1 LKNSAIVF
9 YNREFSTRI
18 AMDISA
24 FSSDMSE
31 QVKKIRQRTS
41 RRHLANVFWMLLS
54 LSCLVGAQ
62 TAVSLFLEDRH
73 LLNAPDTIRM
83 SALLV
88 TGISLITYLFALRIF
103 RWTRFRTGEQLLSV
117 WLILSL
123 CGMLSLIL
131 LRLPYS
137 VTFMG
142 LVYPTATFILLLFGK
157 SLSQR
162 SNMRIGVPAQLFP
175 QLDNRAGAF
184 VSMESASLPAD
195 AIDAVVVSDEQ
206 LTDSSWTPFLSWCA
220 LNAVSVI
227 MLRDYVEAQ
236 TGRVDLE
243 NFTFNDL
250 LHVRS
255 SDAHLFAKRLF
266 DVVCSLLFLL
276 VFGIPMIL
284 LAVLIKLETT
294 GPAIFVQQRAGLG
307 GVSFAMYKFRSMVA
321 TAENEGAQF
330 ASKADKRVT
339 RIGKFIRKYRIDEL
353 PQLYNVLRGDMSL
366 IGPRPEQIDLLEG
379 LVERVPLFPFRHSVR
394 PGITGWAQVCQ
405 GYAYDID
412 SSSKKITYDLFY
424 IKNLSFLLD
433 MTIIMRTIRIL
444 LTGFGSR

>member
-1 LKNSAIVF
+1 
-9 YNREFSTRI
+9 
-18 AMDISA
+18 
-24 FSSDMSE
+24 
-31 QVKKIRQRTS
+31 
-41 RRHLANVFWMLLS
+41 MLLS

-73 LLNAPDTIRM
+73 MLNAPDTIRM

-103 RWTRFRTGEQLLSV
+103 RWTRFRPGEQLLSV

-123 CGMLSLIL
+123 CGMLSLML
-131 LRLPYS
+131 FRLPYS
-137 VTFMG
+137 VTFLG

-157 SLSQR
+157 SFSQR
-162 SNMRIGVPAQLFP
+162 SNMCFGVPAQLFP

-206 LTDSSWTPFLSWCA
+206 LTDSSWTLFLSWCA
-220 LNAVSVI
+220 LNAVPVI

-276 VFGIPMIL
+276 IFGIPMIL
-284 LAVLIKLETT
+284 VAVLIKLETT

-321 TAENEGAQF
+321 TAESEGAQF
-330 ASKADKRVT
+330 ASKGDKRVT
-339 RIGKFIRKYRIDEL
+339 RVGKFIRKYRIDEL

-366 IGPRPEQIDLLEG
+366 IGPRPEQTDLLER
-379 LVERVPLFPFRHSVR
+379 LVEKVPLFPFRHSVR

-405 GYAYDID
+405 GYAFDID

>member
-1 LKNSAIVF
+1 
-9 YNREFSTRI
+9 
-18 AMDISA
+18 
-24 FSSDMSE
+24 
-31 QVKKIRQRTS
+31 
-41 RRHLANVFWMLLS
+41 MLLS

-123 CGMLSLIL
+123 CGMLSLML
-131 LRLPYS
+131 FRLPYS
-137 VTFMG
+137 VTFLG

-206 LTDSSWTPFLSWCA
+206 LTDSSWTLFLSWCA
-220 LNAVSVI
+220 LNAVPVI

-276 VFGIPMIL
+276 IFGIPMIL
-284 LAVLIKLETT
+284 VAVLIKLETT

-321 TAENEGAQF
+321 TAESEGAQF
-330 ASKADKRVT
+330 ASKGDKRVT
-339 RIGKFIRKYRIDEL
+339 RVGKFIRKYRIDEL

-366 IGPRPEQIDLLEG
+366 IGPRPEQTDLLEG
-379 LVERVPLFPFRHSVR
+379 LVEKVPLFPFRHSVR

-405 GYAYDID
+405 GYAFDID

-424 IKNLSFLLD
+424 IKNQSFLLD